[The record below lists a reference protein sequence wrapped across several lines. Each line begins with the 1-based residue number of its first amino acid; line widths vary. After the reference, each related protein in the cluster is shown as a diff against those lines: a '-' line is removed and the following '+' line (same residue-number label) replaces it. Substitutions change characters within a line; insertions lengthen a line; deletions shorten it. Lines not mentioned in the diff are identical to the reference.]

1 MMPKREKP
9 SSRRLTRAG
18 LMVVVIV
25 LAVFVLVVA
34 GRNVWHSE
42 ELKQEQQTGVKEH
55 DGSQRTTEAGQ

>member
-1 MMPKREKP
+1 MMPDRDKP

-18 LMVVVIV
+18 LMVVVIL
-25 LAVFVLVVA
+25 LAVIVLVFA
-34 GRNVWHSE
+34 ARNVWHAE